1 MKVINYLKYKLLCSQ
16 LPDYFICVIL
26 LGVDSNMCCGTHVS
40 NLSDI
45 QCIKLLHTENK
56 RGSTIL
62 HFVAGNRVLQYLSK
76 CTKVEKELTKLLR

>member
-1 MKVINYLKYKLLCSQ
+1 MFLPCINNS
-16 LPDYFICVIL
+16 I
-26 LGVDSNMCCGTHVS
+26 GVDSNMCCGTHVS

-62 HFVAGNRVLQYLSK
+62 YFVAGNRVLRYLSK
-76 CTKVEKELTKLLR
+76 CTKIEKELTKLLR